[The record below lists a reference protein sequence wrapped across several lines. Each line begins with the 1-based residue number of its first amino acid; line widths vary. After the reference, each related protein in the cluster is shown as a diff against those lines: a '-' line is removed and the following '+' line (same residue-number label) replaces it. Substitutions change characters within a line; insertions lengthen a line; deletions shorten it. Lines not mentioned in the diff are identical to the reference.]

1 MPPEA
6 QPVFESAGNAKSTI
20 DVRISNRIVELFS
33 EGLYSSPNKAIEEL
47 VSNSFDAGARNVQV
61 LLDPDLG
68 AEGATITVIDDGT
81 GMDEEG
87 LRQHW
92 IIGVSSKR
100 RKGTNAP
107 LGRKPIGKF
116 GIGKLA
122 TYVLANKL
130 THITKVNG
138 HFFAVTMDYTQVHSA
153 EAEEVFSDAKVQ
165 LPLRELTESE
175 AQHAVAPWISG
186 TRPGFQALK
195 LFGAGASKSWTVAI
209 LSNLKDLAADL
220 KMGQLR
226 WVLRT
231 AMPLRDDFHLYL
243 DGETILPSKMQNKQI
258 KRWIL
263 GKDITELPKVEDLQ
277 VTEDRQAGADSPFRF
292 GLTHPKLGRITGY
305 AELYEDLLT
314 TGKSAGIERSHGF
327 FVYVRDRLVNL
338 TDEYFGIDRN
348 LLRHG
353 TFSRF
358 RMVVYIDRLDEEL
371 RSSRET
377 IREGALTEI
386 ARDILRGVF
395 NLARLKLE
403 AHEASQQAGAKLS
416 TRIADTPASLTRQP
430 IIGLLTSAFEKRISP
445 RYTTYPTY
453 VAPAEKED
461 FLQIV
466 RERAESETGLVT
478 GVERVDLS
486 QDLGI
491 ALYNS
496 QTGILQINTLHPFV
510 AYFLDEFEDGRR
522 NLPLELM
529 AMSEVLTE
537 AHLYQIMPNEA
548 LVRDV
553 MNRRD
558 SLLRYL
564 ARSTGKRNAFMIARD
579 LQDASSNKGQLE
591 IELVAAFNSLGFDAI
606 PLGGPGKPDGVATA
620 SLSASTDGKARMYKV
635 SLEAK
640 SKEKEGTKV
649 SAKSV
654 GIAGI
659 ARQRGDYGCD
669 HAVVVG
675 PDFPTTLGEASV
687 LLQEIDADR
696 EHTGKTISLIR
707 IVDFARLVK
716 IVPLKRINLD
726 DLRDLFWKCR
736 TPEESKLFIEG
747 LANRIV
753 KQPPHKEIL
762 ETVWELQK
770 EVPGEAVEYSAITT
784 ALRINK
790 KITMTKGDLIEVC
803 KALAQM
809 AIGYVFAQANSVELS
824 QRPEIVLKAIGSTL
838 QLYEEDAAYLRHKGQ
853 DETTI
858 T

>member
-1 MPPEA
+1 MLERGI
-6 QPVFESAGNAKSTI
+6 PVFESAGNATSTI

-61 LLDPDLG
+61 LLSPDLG
-68 AEGATITVIDDGT
+68 AEDATITVIDDGT
-81 GMDEEG
+81 GMDEAG

-92 IIGVSSKR
+92 VIGVSSKR
-100 RKGTNAP
+100 KRGTDAP

-130 THITKVNG
+130 THVTKVNG
-138 HFFAVTMDYTQVHSA
+138 RFFAVTMDYTQVHA
-153 EAEEVFSDAKVQ
+153 AGADEVFSDAKVK
-165 LPLRELTESE
+165 LPLRELTETE
-175 AQHAVAPWISG
+175 AQQAVDPWRFG
-186 TRPGFQALK
+186 TRPGFQAMR
-195 LFGAGASKSWTVAI
+195 LFGDGASGSWTVAI
-209 LSNLKDLAADL
+209 LSDLKDMATDL
-220 KMGQLR
+220 KVGQLR
-226 WVLRT
+226 WILRT
-231 AMPLRDDFHLYL
+231 AMPLRDDFHLYV
-243 DGETILPSKMQNKQI
+243 DGEAILPSKLQSKQI
-258 KRWIL
+258 QRWVI
-263 GKDITELPKVEDLQ
+263 GKDITQISRVDDLQ
-277 VTEDRQAGADSPFRF
+277 ITEDSQVAPDSPLRF

-314 TGKSAGIERSHGF
+314 TGKSASIERSHGF

-338 TDEYFGIDRN
+338 TDESFGIDRN

-358 RMVVYIDRLDEEL
+358 RAVVYIDRLDDEL

-377 IREGALTEI
+377 IREGVLTEI
-386 ARDILRGVF
+386 ARDILRGIF

-403 AHEASQQAGAKLS
+403 AHEAALQAGTKLS
-416 TRIADTPASLTRQP
+416 NRVADTPASLTRQP
-430 IIGLLTSAFEKRISP
+430 ILGLLTSAFDKRITP

-453 VAPAEKED
+453 VAPEEKET

-466 RERAESETGLVT
+466 RDRAESEMGLVT

-496 QTGILQINTLHPFV
+496 QTGVLQINTLHPFV
-510 AYFLDEFEDGRR
+510 AYFLDEFEDGKR
-522 NLPLELM
+522 NLPLELL
-529 AMSEVLTE
+529 ALSEVLTE
-537 AHLYQIMPNEA
+537 AHLYQLTPDET

-579 LQDASSNKGQLE
+579 LQDASNNKSQLE
-591 IELVAAFNSLGFDAI
+591 VELVAAFNSLGFDAI

-640 SKEKEGTKV
+640 SKEREGTKV

-675 PDFPTTLGEASV
+675 PDFPTTQGEASV
-687 LLQEIDADR
+687 LLQEIEADR
-696 EHTGKTISLIR
+696 EHTGKTITLIR

-716 IVPLKRINLD
+716 VVPLKRINLE
-726 DLRDLFWKCR
+726 DLRDIFWKCR
-736 TPEESKLFIEG
+736 TPEESKSFIEG
-747 LANRIV
+747 LATRVV
-753 KQPPHKEIL
+753 KQPPYKEIL
-762 ETVWELQK
+762 DTVWELQK

-784 ALRINK
+784 ALRINE
-790 KITMTKGDLIEVC
+790 KITLTKGDLIDVC

-838 QLYEEDAAYLRHKGQ
+838 QKYDEDAAYQRQMSQNG
-853 DETTI
+853 
-858 T
+858 

>member
-1 MPPEA
+1 MSPEQKPA
-6 QPVFESAGNAKSTI
+6 FEIAGKPKSTI

-47 VSNSFDAGARNVQV
+47 VSNSFDAGASNVQV

-68 AEGATITVIDDGT
+68 AEDATITVIDDGV
-81 GMDEEG
+81 GMDEDG

-100 RKGTNAP
+100 KKGSNSP

-130 THITKVNG
+130 THVTKVKG
-138 HFFAVTMDYTQVHSA
+138 KFFAVTMDYTQVHAS

-165 LPLRELTESE
+165 LPLRELTEAE
-175 AQHAVAPWISG
+175 AQNAIAPWMAG

-195 LFGAGASKSWTVAI
+195 LFGKEASESWTVAI
-209 LSNLKDLAADL
+209 LSNLKELATEL
-220 KMGQLR
+220 KLGQLR

-243 DGETILPSKMQNKQI
+243 DGEAILPSKLQSRQI
-258 KRWIL
+258 QRWVL
-263 GKDITELPKVEDLQ
+263 GKDITEISKVDDLQ
-277 VTEDRQAGADSPFRF
+277 PTEDRQVEETSPLYF

-314 TGKSAGIERSHGF
+314 TGKSASIERSHGF
-327 FVYVRDRLVNL
+327 FVYVRNRLVNL

-358 RMVVYIDRLDEEL
+358 RMVVYIDRLDDEL

-377 IREGALTEI
+377 IREGVLTEI
-386 ARDILRGVF
+386 TRDILRGVF

-403 AHEASQQAGAKLS
+403 SHEAAQQAGTKLS
-416 TRIADTPASLTRQP
+416 NRVADTPASLTRQP
-430 IIGLLTSAFEKRISP
+430 IIGLLTSAFDRKITP

-453 VAPAEKED
+453 VAAEEKD
-461 FLQIV
+461 TFLELV
-466 RERAESETGLVT
+466 RARAESETGLVT

-496 QTGILQINTLHPFV
+496 QTGVLQINTLHPFV
-510 AYFLDEFEDGRR
+510 AYFLDEFEDGKR

-537 AHLYQIMPNEA
+537 AHLYQLTSDEQ

-579 LQDASSNKGQLE
+579 LQDASNSKSQLE
-591 IELVAAFNSLGFDAI
+591 AEVVAAFNSLGFDAI

-620 SLSASTDGKARMYKV
+620 RLSATIDGKTRMYKV
-635 SLEAK
+635 SIEAK

-649 SAKSV
+649 SAKAV

-659 ARQRGDYGCD
+659 ARQRSDYDCD

-675 PDFPTTLGEASV
+675 PDFPTTQGEACA

-696 EHTGKTISLIR
+696 EHTGKTITLIR
-707 IVDFARLVK
+707 ITDFARLVK
-716 IVPLKRINLD
+716 IVPLKRINLEE
-726 DLRDLFWKCR
+726 LHELFCKCR
-736 TPEESKLFIEG
+736 TPEESKTFIDG
-747 LANRIV
+747 FASRTV
-753 KQPPHKEIL
+753 KQPPYKDIL
-762 ETVWELQK
+762 ETIWELQK

-784 ALRINK
+784 ALRLSKNLIL
-790 KITMTKGDLIEVC
+790 TKGELTDIC

-809 AIGYVFAQANSVELS
+809 AIGYVFAQGNSVELS
-824 QRPEIVLKAIGSTL
+824 QKPEIILKAIGSTL
-838 QLYEEDAAYLRHKGQ
+838 QQYDDEAAYLLQMRHPLQ
-853 DETTI
+853 
-858 T
+858 